1 MSSLWLSCLFP
12 TGVQDYHRPS
22 SGQPY
27 HLHGW
32 IYISPPA
39 SSPTWSRHT
48 HLPWEM
54 LGEKKKI
61 INLNEGLATFLQVL
75 AFFNHRC
82 LWEEVFFNK
91 ETPKGGV
98 SLCLR

>member
-27 HLHGW
+27 HLPGW
-32 IYISPPA
+32 IYIYPPA
-39 SSPTWSRHT
+39 ASSHLVQAHT
-48 HLPWEM
+48 LTM
-54 LGEKKKI
+54 GDVRGKK

-82 LWEEVFFNK
+82 LWEELFFNK